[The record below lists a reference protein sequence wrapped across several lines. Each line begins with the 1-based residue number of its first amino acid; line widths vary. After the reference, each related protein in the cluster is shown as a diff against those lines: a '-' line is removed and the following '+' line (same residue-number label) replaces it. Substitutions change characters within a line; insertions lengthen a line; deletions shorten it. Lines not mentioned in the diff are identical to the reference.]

1 MHVRAERTSLLRES
15 NLGGRRLNILYAVGE
30 NESMRVTRLLVF
42 LVLGLF
48 ACTGTRALA
57 SPGSFADLQSRL
69 DAASQQAPGHVA
81 IAIENLATGSISGI
95 NTNAS
100 MPAAST
106 IKIPVM
112 VEVFEQM
119 ALGKI
124 ELDRLVH
131 LQASDRDWGF
141 GDLCDAPAGKAYSVS
156 RLLRLM
162 ITESDNTATNMLIR
176 LVGRQ
181 RINATMHELGLSRT
195 SVADYIRSEG
205 DIRSLR
211 SSPRDMVHL
220 LDAMAREQLVDVWSS
235 RQMLAILEGQ
245 RHNTLLPAPLPP
257 ETKIAHKT
265 GTLHDTL
272 NDVGIVET
280 PRAPYVIAVMTTHL
294 PSLASGRSFIRG
306 ISKLTYDAMERFAD
320 WREQSGIAPVDSLT
334 QPAPVTPASPDLP
347 EWMPSASSN
356 PPAAAP
362 DVVNPPAPANTHSN

>member
-1 MHVRAERTSLLRES
+1 
-15 NLGGRRLNILYAVGE
+15 
-30 NESMRVTRLLVF
+30 MRVTRLLVF

-48 ACTGTRALA
+48 AYTGSVALA
-57 SPGSFADLQSRL
+57 SPSPLSDLQTRL
-69 DAASQQAPGHVA
+69 NAASLQAPGHVA
-81 IAIENLATGSISGI
+81 IAIENLETGAVTGI
-95 NTNAS
+95 NANAS

-112 VEVFEQM
+112 VEVFQQM
-119 ALGKI
+119 AAGNI
-124 ELDRLVH
+124 QLDRVVH
-131 LQASDRDWGF
+131 IQPGDKDWGF
-141 GDLCDAPAGKAYSVS
+141 GDLCDAPVGRGYPVS

-162 ITESDNTATNMLIR
+162 IAESDNTATNMLIR

-181 RINATMHELGLSRT
+181 RINATMRELGLSRT
-195 SVADYIRSEG
+195 RVADYIRSDG

-211 SSPRDMVHL
+211 SSPRDMVFL
-220 LDAMAREQLVDVWSS
+220 LDAMAREQLIDVWSS
-235 RQMLAILEGQ
+235 RQMLNILEGQ

-306 ISKLTYDAMERFAD
+306 ISKLTYDVMERFAD
-320 WREQSGIAPVDSLT
+320 WREQSGIAPVDALT
-334 QPAPVTPASPDLP
+334 RPAANTPASPDIP
-347 EWMPSASSN
+347 AWIPPGSAN